1 MMATGKE
8 AAQAVVGNS
17 DVFVN
22 EELYF
27 RLLQDKGQPMSD
39 KERGRF

>member
-17 DVFVN
+17 DVYVN

-27 RLLQDKGQPMSD
+27 QLLQDRGQQISD
-39 KERGRF
+39 